1 MLTDSSP
8 AGSGPVN
15 PNRNLAADAFTLRRR
30 PPSEKL
36 IDLGFRQ
43 LTLVLASFVAI
54 MLLGIF
60 LTVFQGAREAIS
72 SFGLSFLTTSSWDPV
87 NEEYGAFIAIYGTL
101 VTSILSLAIAIPL
114 GVGTAIFI
122 TEDLIPSSLR
132 EAIGLMVELLAAIPS
147 VVLGLWAI
155 FVMEPAIRPALNLL
169 HSLLGWTPF
178 FNTVPQGPGMAPAI
192 LILVVMV
199 LPIITAIARD
209 ALNQVPIELRQGAY
223 GVGTTRWG
231 AIFSVILPAAVSAIT
246 GGVMLALGRAMGET
260 MAVTMIVGNAL
271 NFDLSLLA
279 PGNTIAAM
287 LANQFG
293 EADGIQVSALM
304 YAALILMLLTFAVNV
319 MAQWLV
325 RRLSLRY

>member
-15 PNRNLAADAFTLRRR
+15 PNRNPAADAFTLRRR

-54 MLLGIF
+54 VLLGIF

-122 TEDLIPSSLR
+122 TEDLIPSFLR

-155 FVMEPAIRPALNLL
+155 FVMEPAIRPASICCTAFWVGLL
-169 HSLLGWTPF
+169 SSTPC
-178 FNTVPQGPGMAPAI
+178 PR
-192 LILVVMV
+192 V
-199 LPIITAIARD
+199 LAWPR
-209 ALNQVPIELRQGAY
+209 P
-223 GVGTTRWG
+223 
-231 AIFSVILPAAVSAIT
+231 S
-246 GGVMLALGRAMGET
+246 
-260 MAVTMIVGNAL
+260 
-271 NFDLSLLA
+271 
-279 PGNTIAAM
+279 
-287 LANQFG
+287 
-293 EADGIQVSALM
+293 
-304 YAALILMLLTFAVNV
+304 
-319 MAQWLV
+319 
-325 RRLSLRY
+325 

>member
-1 MLTDSSP
+1 MTTDIRP
-8 AGSGPVN
+8 LGD
-15 PNRNLAADAFTLRRR
+15 ADAFTLRRR
-30 PPSEKL
+30 PPAEKL
-36 IDLGFRQ
+36 VDQGFRQ
-43 LTLVLASFVAI
+43 LALALASVVAI
-54 MLLGIF
+54 VLLGIF
-60 LTVFQGAREAIS
+60 LVVFDGSKEAIGR
-72 SFGLSFLTTSSWDPV
+72 FGLSFLTTSGWDPV
-87 NEEYGAFIAIYGTL
+87 NDQYGAFTAIYGTL
-101 VTSILSLAIAIPL
+101 VSSVLALVLAVPL
-114 GVGTAIFI
+114 GVGTAILI
-122 TEDLIPSSLR
+122 TEDILPQVVKDGV
-132 EAIGLMVELLAAIPS
+132 GLMVELLAAIPS

-169 HSLLGWTPF
+169 HTLLGWTPLF
-178 FNTVPQGPGMAPAI
+178 DTVPQGPGMAPAI

-199 LPIITAIARD
+199 LPIITAISRD

-260 MAVTMIVGNAL
+260 MAVTMIIGNAL
-271 NFDLSLLA
+271 NFSPSLLA
-279 PGNTIAAM
+279 PSNTIASM

-304 YAALILMLLTFAVNV
+304 YAALILMLLTFSVNIF
-319 MAQWLV
+319 AQWVV